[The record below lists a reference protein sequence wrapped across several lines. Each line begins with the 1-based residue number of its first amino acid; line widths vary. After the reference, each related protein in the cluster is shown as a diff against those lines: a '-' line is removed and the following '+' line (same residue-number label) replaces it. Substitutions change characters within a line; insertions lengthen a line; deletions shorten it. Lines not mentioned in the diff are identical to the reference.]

1 MVSHG
6 STFPT
11 VALGI
16 VSMSLAALSGCGGGG
31 SDPPPAQPPATVITL
46 ENADAV
52 AARGY
57 ETVDGL
63 FQGIDAAAAQL
74 KGADAPRSGSGVSVV
89 RLSLTSMRWALSA
102 DHAPGTGS
110 GPLPK
115 AVQTVTEPCPSGG
128 SITVV
133 VNDADGDNAPS
144 AGDSASLSFD
154 RCAAAGVVV
163 EGTLSFVVQAYV
175 RSASSDSARATFTYG
190 NLRATADGVTSTI
203 DGDLTMSATIS
214 NVSPFVTDVTVSGGR
229 MDVSEGGGTR
239 SLTGYSGRATF
250 DDTNRTFTYAVS
262 GSVSGS
268 GLPGTLT
275 LSTPVAV
282 SGAYDANPTAGVLVV
297 AGAGGAS
304 VRLAAAPPT
313 GVEVSVDTNGDGAP
327 ESTRTLTW
335 AQLEAL

>member
-6 STFPT
+6 SRFPT
-11 VALGI
+11 IALGI
-16 VSMSLAALSGCGGGG
+16 VSMSVAALSGCGGGG
-31 SDPPPAQPPATVITL
+31 GDPAPAQPPATAITL
-46 ENADAV
+46 ENANAV

-57 ETVDGL
+57 ETADGL

-89 RLSLTSMRWALSA
+89 RLSLKSMRWALSA
-102 DHAPGTGS
+102 DGAPGS

-115 AVQTVTEPCPSGG
+115 AVRTVTEPCPSGG

-133 VNDADGDNAPS
+133 ANDADGDGAPS

-154 RCAAAGVVV
+154 RCAAASVVM
-163 EGTLSFVVQAYV
+163 EGTLSFVVQAYT
-175 RSASSDSARATFTYG
+175 RSASSDSASATFTYG
-190 NLRATADGVTSTI
+190 NLRATEGGVVSTI
-203 DGDLTMSATIS
+203 DGDLTMGATIS

-229 MDVSEGGGTR
+229 MDVSEGGETR

-313 GVEVSVDTNGDGAP
+313 GVEVSVDTDGDGAP